1 MIGGIFFTFILVLY
15 IIPSFY
21 ILLSDWKSIT
31 YENPFEIIDLM
42 GVSRGENPLPKN
54 GYL

>member
-21 ILLSDWKSIT
+21 ILFCRDWI
-31 YENPFEIIDLM
+31 NL
-42 GVSRGENPLPKN
+42 
-54 GYL
+54 